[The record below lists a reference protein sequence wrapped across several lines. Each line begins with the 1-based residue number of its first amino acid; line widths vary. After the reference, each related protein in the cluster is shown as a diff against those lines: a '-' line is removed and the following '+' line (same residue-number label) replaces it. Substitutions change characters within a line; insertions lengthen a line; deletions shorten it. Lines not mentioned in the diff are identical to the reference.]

1 MVNVYDTANR
11 LAYEIKES
19 EEYKTYKRIKDIVM
33 SDPEKKK
40 KISEFEQLRYKVQ
53 LNQYTGEQ
61 KDEEKAQK
69 LAKMYEELVADSQI
83 KEFFD
88 LEVKFNVM
96 ITDINKIIAEAI
108 RDVL

>member
-1 MVNVYDTANR
+1 MNVYDTANR

-40 KISEFEQLRYKVQ
+40 KISEFEQLRYEVQ

-69 LAKMYEELVADSQI
+69 LAKMYEELIADNQI

>member
-40 KISEFEQLRYKVQ
+40 KISEFEQLRYEVQ

-69 LAKMYEELVADSQI
+69 LAKMYEELVADS
-83 KEFFD
+83 
-88 LEVKFNVM
+88 EVKFNVM